1 MRDRIVLVIFII
13 AISAGLPAQGFFSRE
28 TIELNP
34 STLDYKLQYERIVAG
49 SEIVIAGVDT
59 LSADM
64 YRMDYRNGRLVL
76 SALPETDILYIEY
89 LRIPPGIGQEL
100 RLYQVINPGDRI
112 MEEKSSRRRI
122 FDVPDSNLDISG
134 SKTFALTFSD
144 ENAFDL
150 KQSLYVNLQ
159 GRLSNNVN
167 ILAQLSDSQTKL
179 SREGDSR
186 ELSSLDQVF
195 VKIFGSN
202 YELAM
207 GDLDWQ
213 SAATRFFDYKTSFEG
228 INAAYLG
235 DIKAQIGYSAA
246 SGKNAAM
253 RIEIIEGKQ
262 GPYYL
267 NSAGYQSSYIV
278 VAGSERLFLDGS
290 LLERGTDYTI
300 DYSEGSVMFRRLVLS
315 TNNIM
320 AYYQYSD
327 ENFKQNMVFNS
338 FELPLGNRWL
348 FKQNFMY
355 QADSS
360 SQPLLYTYTESDL
373 DSLALAGDNNAWGS
387 GIFEVDPGTGAYR
400 LLYTSDGLAYYE
412 YAPDDSLAS
421 YNLIFSYVGY
431 GNGDYEQFSSGKFQY
446 KGQGLGSWLP
456 QKRLLAPVM
465 NNHLNAALSYRGDS
479 ITLGAEASYTKRDR
493 NTLSTLNDDDNNGL
507 VLFLQGAWKP
517 ASDKLQPQLAM
528 DYERRTAN
536 THLETQSLSLADEID
551 LAAIVVADSL
561 EQEQFNLSTALLSQA
576 GWNQSWQCVT
586 VTSKIDL
593 LKELSDYPHTILPKI
608 GYRRSITGALYLNS
622 FTRSLPST
630 RVFTNITIL
639 SVHGRRA

>member
-1 MRDRIVLVIFII
+1 MRDRIVLFLFLF
-13 AISAGLPAQGFFSRE
+13 ALSAGLPAQGFFSRE
-28 TIELNP
+28 TIELSP
-34 STLDYKLQYERIVAG
+34 STLEYKLQYERIVAG
-49 SEIVIAGVDT
+49 SEIVVAGADT
-59 LSADM
+59 LLTEL

-100 RLYQVINPGDRI
+100 RLYQVISPGDSLR
-112 MEEKSSRRRI
+112 EEVSSRRRL
-122 FDVPDSNLDISG
+122 FDDPDSNLEISG
-134 SKTFALTFSD
+134 SKTFALTLSD
-144 ENAFDL
+144 DNAFDL

-159 GRLSNNVN
+159 GRLGSNVN

-179 SREGDSR
+179 SPEGDSR

-253 RIEIIEGKQ
+253 RIEIIDGKQ

-267 NSAGYQSSYIV
+267 NSAGYQSSYII
-278 VAGSERLFLDGS
+278 VAGSERIFLDGA

-315 TNNIM
+315 TNNVM

-348 FKQNFMY
+348 LKQNFITPI
-355 QADSS
+355 QRV
-360 SQPLLYTYTESDL
+360 T
-373 DSLALAGDNNAWGS
+373 W
-387 GIFEVDPGTGAYR
+387 IH
-400 LLYTSDGLAYYE
+400 
-412 YAPDDSLAS
+412 
-421 YNLIFSYVGY
+421 
-431 GNGDYEQFSSGKFQY
+431 
-446 KGQGLGSWLP
+446 WL
-456 QKRLLAPVM
+456 
-465 NNHLNAALSYRGDS
+465 
-479 ITLGAEASYTKRDR
+479 
-493 NTLSTLNDDDNNGL
+493 
-507 VLFLQGAWKP
+507 
-517 ASDKLQPQLAM
+517 
-528 DYERRTAN
+528 
-536 THLETQSLSLADEID
+536 
-551 LAAIVVADSL
+551 
-561 EQEQFNLSTALLSQA
+561 
-576 GWNQSWQCVT
+576 
-586 VTSKIDL
+586 
-593 LKELSDYPHTILPKI
+593 
-608 GYRRSITGALYLNS
+608 
-622 FTRSLPST
+622 
-630 RVFTNITIL
+630 
-639 SVHGRRA
+639 